1 MIVWGT
7 GGELF
12 VPGLDF
18 SATEQDTGQKW
29 TDGKAVF
36 QKTISLGTLPN
47 GPVLDTKSVAHGIA
61 AIDTVVHQR
70 VAAAQNASPFY
81 IPLPRS
87 AKETQNALQLD
98 VFLDGTSIIISTVTD
113 YSGYTGFLTVWYTK
127 P

>member
-1 MIVWGT
+1 VILWAG

-12 VPGLDF
+12 EAGLDF
-18 SATEQDTGQKW
+18 SATEQDTGQTW

-61 AIDTVVHQR
+61 AIETVVHQR
-70 VAAAQNASPFY
+70 IAAAQNASPFY

-87 AKETQNALQLD
+87 AKSTQNALQLD
-98 VFLDGTSIIISTVTD
+98 VFLDGTSIIISTAND
-113 YSGYTGFLTVWYTK
+113 YSGYTGFLTLWYTK